1 MTNFLIRKFIKNYK
15 NVNNSHV
22 RENYGELGSII
33 GIIANAILSVSKIS
47 IGTIFNS
54 VSIMAD
60 GVNNLSDTGSSVI
73 TLIGFKLAGKP
84 ADRDHPFGHARL
96 EYISGLVVSFAILFL
111 GLQLVKTSFDKIIN
125 PEPLEFSI
133 IMIVVLAFSI
143 VVKLWLYYFNGKLG
157 DEISS
162 ATMKVTSMDS
172 RNDVIT
178 TSVILAAILIS
189 KVTGLQIDGY
199 MGVVVALF
207 IIYSGVNILKDIL
220 NPLLGELPNN
230 QVIEEIENKIMEYDG
245 IINIHDLVVHNY
257 GPNRYFA
264 TVHAEVDAKEDILI
278 SHDLID
284 NIERDFLEDLDINLV
299 IHLDPVITDDKE
311 IDELRNITH
320 NILKSI
326 NGNLSMHDFRVVK
339 GTTHTNL
346 IFDVVVPLDHEI
358 KTDEL
363 VYKIDELIKAENETY
378 YAVITIDIN
387 YMSTCINKP
396 DMK

>member
-1 MTNFLIRKFIKNYK
+1 MTNFLIKKFIKNYED
-15 NVNNSHV
+15 VNNSHV

-33 GIIANAILSVSKIS
+33 GIIANVILSVSKIS
-47 IGTIFNS
+47 IGTLFNS

-60 GVNNLSDTGSSVI
+60 GINNLSDTGSSVI
-73 TLIGFKLAGKP
+73 TLIGFKMAGKP

-96 EYISGLVVSFAILFL
+96 EYISGLVVSFVILFL

-133 IMIVVLAFSI
+133 IMILVLMFSI
-143 VVKLWLYYFNGKLG
+143 IVKLWLCRFNGKLG

-162 ATMKVTSMDS
+162 ATMKATSMDS

-178 TSVILAAILIS
+178 TSVILVAILIS
-189 KVTGLQIDGY
+189 KMTGLQIDGY
-199 MGVVVALF
+199 MGVFVALF

-230 QVIEEIENKIMEYDG
+230 QFIEEIENKIMEYDG

-311 IDELRNITH
+311 IDELRNVTH
-320 NILKSI
+320 NIIKSI
-326 NGNLSMHDFRVVK
+326 DENLSMHDFRVVK

-346 IFDVVVPLDHEI
+346 IFDVVIPLEHGI
-358 KTDEL
+358 KTNEL
-363 VYKIDELIKAENETY
+363 VDKIDELIKAENETY

-396 DMK
+396 DME

>member
-54 VSIMAD
+54 ISIMAD

-396 DMK
+396 DME